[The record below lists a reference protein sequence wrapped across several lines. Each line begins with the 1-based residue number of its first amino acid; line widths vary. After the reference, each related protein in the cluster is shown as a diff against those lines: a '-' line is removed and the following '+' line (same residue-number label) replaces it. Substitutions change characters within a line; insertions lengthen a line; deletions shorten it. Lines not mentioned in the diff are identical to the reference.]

1 VVTGWMTDKV
11 TVESYTP
18 QALNLTDFA
27 VEKIQSLADGNC
39 LRVHVTGGGCSGFE
53 YGFAYDDAIEE
64 DDTVIT
70 KNGVTLVVD
79 SLSIMY
85 LMGSTVDYEVGLM
98 GSRFLIDNP
107 LATTT
112 CGCGASFSI

>member
-1 VVTGWMTDKV
+1 MSA
-11 TVESYTP
+11 VESYTP

-27 VEKIQSLADGNC
+27 VEKIQSLVDGNC

-53 YGFAYDDAIEE
+53 YGFAYELLWDINE